1 MKTDTK
7 ATITAVCILLPVLPV
22 FFKLASGIIKTLVRL
37 WTF

>member
-7 ATITAVCILLPVLPV
+7 ATLAAVLFIIPIAPV